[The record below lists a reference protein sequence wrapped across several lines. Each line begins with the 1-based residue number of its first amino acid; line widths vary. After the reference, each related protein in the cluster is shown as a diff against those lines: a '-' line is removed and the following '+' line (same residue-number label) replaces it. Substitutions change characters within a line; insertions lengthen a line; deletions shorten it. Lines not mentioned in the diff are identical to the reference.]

1 MRILLLSLT
10 TVVILSGCNSLY
22 NKSVQ
27 LGPAKEG
34 TSNHALLMDIKQ
46 RTVITGVRTT
56 TKTVG
61 SDKQKVTT
69 VETCAEPSPD
79 AMSAVGQSLSMAL
92 ETKPG
97 QTLELANS
105 ISESAAFTGLRTQSI
120 QLLRDGW
127 YRICEGHMNGSIDTD
142 QYELLARR
150 FQRYT
155 VAILAIEQI
164 TGAVKSAPAPVIL
177 TSTANAQISRDIRKL
192 MDDLKSYQGDL
203 AIAQKAKAEEEE
215 KDEADQNK
223 EKIQDLE
230 SEITMLESVIEDI
243 KKAIT
248 ESQGLMAAS
257 SAAGSAKT
265 GGSQSGANDKSR
277 SEAIKAVREIT
288 KQVLNTNDLPALC
301 IGRMLKLGDNQIL
314 PEPWMTAC
322 TEAFKREEYQV
333 KSSDLAEALGVGQ

>member
-1 MRILLLSLT
+1 MKTLFLSLT
-10 TVVILSGCNSLY
+10 TVVILSGCSSLY

-46 RTVITGVRTT
+46 RAVITGVRTT
-56 TKTVG
+56 TKTEG
-61 SDKQKVTT
+61 SEKKPVTT

-79 AMSAVGQSLSMAL
+79 AMSAVGQSLSVAL

-105 ISESAAFTGLRTQSI
+105 MSESAAFTGLRTQSI

-127 YRICEGHMNGSIDTD
+127 YRICEGHLNGSIGDS

-164 TGAVKSAPAPVIL
+164 TGAVKVAPVVL
-177 TSTANAQISRDIRKL
+177 TSTANAQISRDVRKL
-192 MDDLKSYQGDL
+192 MDDLKAYQEDL
-203 AIAQKAKAEEEE
+203 ATASEAKTKEEE
-215 KDEADQNK
+215 KDEADQDKDKIK
-223 EKIQDLE
+223 ELK
-230 SEITMLESVIEDI
+230 SEITMLESVIEEV

-248 ESQGLMAAS
+248 ESRGLMAAT
-257 SAAGSAKT
+257 SASGNAQTGS
-265 GGSQSGANDKSR
+265 SQSVSNDNSR

-301 IGRMLKLGDNQIL
+301 IGKMLKLGAGEIL

-322 TEAFKREEYQV
+322 KEAFKREEYQV
-333 KSSDLAEALGVGQ
+333 KYSELSKGLEVEQ